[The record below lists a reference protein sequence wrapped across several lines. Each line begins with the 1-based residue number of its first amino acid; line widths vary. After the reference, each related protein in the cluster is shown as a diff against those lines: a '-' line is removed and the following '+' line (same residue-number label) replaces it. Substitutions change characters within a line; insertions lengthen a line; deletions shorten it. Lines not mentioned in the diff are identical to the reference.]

1 LAITRKKFGRIIP
14 GYQPEKVELRGYD
27 SYTVTLGDKLRGE
40 RATLGKTLDDI
51 QKETRLRIEFLLGI
65 ENADITAFPAPS
77 FIAGYVRSYAS
88 HLNLDPDECFNQFC
102 KESGFI
108 GLQSEIDGKKR
119 NKVIKPTNLLD
130 EPILNPQIQKKKI
143 NNGILNNFSFS
154 GLFSLPA
161 LLVLILG
168 LGYGGVTVL
177 NEVQKVNL
185 SPINQPP
192 SVQSISSTSIDENS
206 FFDDVESNN
215 TNIASNSDLEKFYR
229 PTELVLPLMTPR
241 DGPISAIDPAISG
254 VYVEDKNS
262 VISESNQEDI
272 IQVKKN
278 PQVIEEDLPS
288 VYVVAQKPA
297 WVRIYEPNGNILFEN
312 ILDTGQRYEVPQS
325 AQTAMLRAG
334 NSGSVYLM
342 IDNNFYG
349 PLGTATGVAK
359 KVNLRA
365 ETILENYTL
374 VENNLT
380 LPLEPPINTKI
391 VVQSIE

>member
-1 LAITRKKFGRIIP
+1 MAITRKKFGRIIP

-119 NKVIKPTNLLD
+119 NKVIKPTKLLD

-154 GLFSLPA
+154 GLFSLTA

-185 SPINQPP
+185 SPINQSP
-192 SVQSISSTSIDENS
+192 SVQSISSTSIDEKS
-206 FFDDVESNN
+206 FFDDVDSNN

>member
-1 LAITRKKFGRIIP
+1 MAITRKKFGRIIP

-119 NKVIKPTNLLD
+119 NKVIKPTKLLD

-154 GLFSLPA
+154 GLFSLTA

-185 SPINQPP
+185 SPINQSP
-192 SVQSISSTSIDENS
+192 SVHSISSTSIDEKS
-206 FFDDVESNN
+206 FFDDVDSNN
-215 TNIASNSDLEKFYR
+215 TNIASNSDLEEFYR

-325 AQTAMLRAG
+325 AQNAMLRAG

-365 ETILENYTL
+365 ETILQNYTL

>member
-1 LAITRKKFGRIIP
+1 M
-14 GYQPEKVELRGYD
+14 
-27 SYTVTLGDKLRGE
+27 
-40 RATLGKTLDDI
+40 
-51 QKETRLRIEFLLGI
+51 
-65 ENADITAFPAPS
+65 
-77 FIAGYVRSYAS
+77 
-88 HLNLDPDECFNQFC
+88 
-102 KESGFI
+102 
-108 GLQSEIDGKKR
+108 
-119 NKVIKPTNLLD
+119 
-130 EPILNPQIQKKKI
+130 
-143 NNGILNNFSFS
+143 
-154 GLFSLPA
+154 
-161 LLVLILG
+161 G

-185 SPINQPP
+185 SPINQSP
-192 SVQSISSTSIDENS
+192 SVQLISSTSIDENS
-206 FFDDVESNN
+206 FFDDVDSNN
-215 TNIASNSDLEKFYR
+215 TNIASNYDLEEFYR

-262 VISESNQEDI
+262 VISESNQEDLT
-272 IQVKKN
+272 QVKKN
-278 PQVIEEDLPS
+278 PQVIEKDLPS

-391 VVQSIE
+391 VVQTIE

>member
-1 LAITRKKFGRIIP
+1 MAITRKKFGRIIP

-119 NKVIKPTNLLD
+119 NKVIKPTKLLD

-154 GLFSLPA
+154 GLFSLTA

-185 SPINQPP
+185 SPINQSP

-215 TNIASNSDLEKFYR
+215 TNIASNSALEEFYR

-241 DGPISAIDPAISG
+241 DGPISSIDPAISG

-262 VISESNQEDI
+262 VISEINQEDI

-278 PQVIEEDLPS
+278 PQVIKEDLPS

>member
-1 LAITRKKFGRIIP
+1 MAITRKKFGRIIP

-119 NKVIKPTNLLD
+119 NKVIKPTKLLD

-154 GLFSLPA
+154 GLFSLTA

-215 TNIASNSDLEKFYR
+215 TNIASNSDLEEFYR

-325 AQTAMLRAG
+325 AQNAMLRAG

>member
-1 LAITRKKFGRIIP
+1 MAITRKKFGRIIP

-108 GLQSEIDGKKR
+108 GLQSEIDGAKR
-119 NKVIKPTNLLD
+119 NKVIKPTKLLD

-154 GLFSLPA
+154 GLFSLTA

-185 SPINQPP
+185 SPINQSP

-206 FFDDVESNN
+206 FFEDVESNN
-215 TNIASNSDLEKFYR
+215 TNIASNSDLEEFYR

-254 VYVEDKNS
+254 IYVEDKNS
-262 VISESNQEDI
+262 VISEINQEDI

-365 ETILENYTL
+365 ETILQNYTL

>member
-1 LAITRKKFGRIIP
+1 MAITRKKFGRIIP

-119 NKVIKPTNLLD
+119 NKVIKPTKLLD

-154 GLFSLPA
+154 GLFSLTA

-262 VISESNQEDI
+262 VISESNQEDK

-278 PQVIEEDLPS
+278 PQVMEEDLPS

>member
-1 LAITRKKFGRIIP
+1 MAITRKKFGRIIP

-119 NKVIKPTNLLD
+119 NKVIKPTKLLD

-154 GLFSLPA
+154 GLFSLTA

-185 SPINQPP
+185 SPINQSP

-206 FFDDVESNN
+206 FFNDFDSNN
-215 TNIASNSDLEKFYR
+215 TNIASNSDLDEFFR
-229 PTELVLPLMTPR
+229 PTELVLPLITPR

-262 VISESNQEDI
+262 IISESNQEDI

-380 LPLEPPINTKI
+380 LPLEPKI

>member
-1 LAITRKKFGRIIP
+1 MAITRKKFGRIIP

-119 NKVIKPTNLLD
+119 NKVIKPTKLLD

-154 GLFSLPA
+154 GLFSLTA

-185 SPINQPP
+185 SPINQSP

-365 ETILENYTL
+365 ETILQNYTL

>member
-1 LAITRKKFGRIIP
+1 MAITRKKFGRIIP
-14 GYQPEKVELRGYD
+14 GYQPEKLELRGYD

-119 NKVIKPTNLLD
+119 NKVIKPTKLLD

-154 GLFSLPA
+154 GLFSLTA

-185 SPINQPP
+185 SPINQSP

-215 TNIASNSDLEKFYR
+215 TNIASNSALEEFYR

>member
-1 LAITRKKFGRIIP
+1 MAITRKKFGRIIP

-119 NKVIKPTNLLD
+119 NKVIKPTKLLD

-154 GLFSLPA
+154 GLFSLTA

-215 TNIASNSDLEKFYR
+215 TNIASNSDLEEFYR

-365 ETILENYTL
+365 ETILQNYTL

>member
-1 LAITRKKFGRIIP
+1 MAITRKKFGRIIP

-119 NKVIKPTNLLD
+119 NKVIKPTKLLD

-154 GLFSLPA
+154 GLFSLTA

-185 SPINQPP
+185 SPINQSP

-215 TNIASNSDLEKFYR
+215 TNIASNSALEEFYR

-254 VYVEDKNS
+254 IYVEDKNS
-262 VISESNQEDI
+262 VISEINQEDI

-278 PQVIEEDLPS
+278 PQVIEEDLPA

>member
-1 LAITRKKFGRIIP
+1 MAITRKKFGRIIP

-119 NKVIKPTNLLD
+119 NKVIKPTKLLD

-154 GLFSLPA
+154 GLFSLTA

-206 FFDDVESNN
+206 LFDDVESNN

-325 AQTAMLRAG
+325 AQNAMLRAG

>member
-108 GLQSEIDGKKR
+108 GLQSEIDGAKR
-119 NKVIKPTNLLD
+119 NKVIKPTKLLD

-154 GLFSLPA
+154 GLFSLTA

-185 SPINQPP
+185 SPINQSP

-215 TNIASNSDLEKFYR
+215 TNIASNSALEEFYR

-254 VYVEDKNS
+254 IYVEDKNS
-262 VISESNQEDI
+262 VISEINQEDI

>member
-1 LAITRKKFGRIIP
+1 MAITRKKFGRIIP

-119 NKVIKPTNLLD
+119 NKVIKPTKLLD

-154 GLFSLPA
+154 GLFSLTA

-185 SPINQPP
+185 SPINQSP

-215 TNIASNSDLEKFYR
+215 TNIASNSALEEFYR

-241 DGPISAIDPAISG
+241 DGPISAIDPTISG

>member
-119 NKVIKPTNLLD
+119 NKVIKPTKLLD

-154 GLFSLPA
+154 GLFSLTA

-185 SPINQPP
+185 SPINQSP

-206 FFDDVESNN
+206 FFDDIESNN

>member
-1 LAITRKKFGRIIP
+1 MAITRKKFGRIIP

-119 NKVIKPTNLLD
+119 NKVIKPTKLLD

-154 GLFSLPA
+154 GLFSLTA

-185 SPINQPP
+185 SPINQSP

-206 FFDDVESNN
+206 FFDDVDSNN
-215 TNIASNSDLEKFYR
+215 TNIASNSDLEEFYR

-325 AQTAMLRAG
+325 AQNAMLRAG

-365 ETILENYTL
+365 ETILQNYTL

>member
-1 LAITRKKFGRIIP
+1 MAITRKKFGRIIP

-119 NKVIKPTNLLD
+119 NKVIKPTKLLD

-154 GLFSLPA
+154 GLFSLTA

-185 SPINQPP
+185 SPINQSP

-215 TNIASNSDLEKFYR
+215 TNIASNSALEEFYR

-262 VISESNQEDI
+262 VISEINQEDI

-278 PQVIEEDLPS
+278 PQVIKEDLPS

>member
-1 LAITRKKFGRIIP
+1 MAITRKKFGRIIP

-27 SYTVTLGDKLRGE
+27 SFTVTLGDKLRGE

-119 NKVIKPTNLLD
+119 NKVIKPTKLLD

-154 GLFSLPA
+154 GLFSLTA

>member
-1 LAITRKKFGRIIP
+1 MAITRKKFGRIIP

-27 SYTVTLGDKLRGE
+27 SYNVTLGDKLRGE

-119 NKVIKPTNLLD
+119 NKVIKPTKLLD

-154 GLFSLPA
+154 GLFSLTA

>member
-1 LAITRKKFGRIIP
+1 MAITRKKFGRIIP
-14 GYQPEKVELRGYD
+14 GYQPEKLELRGYD

-119 NKVIKPTNLLD
+119 NKVIKPTKLLD

-154 GLFSLPA
+154 GLFSLTA
-161 LLVLILG
+161 LLILILG

-185 SPINQPP
+185 SPINQSP

-206 FFDDVESNN
+206 FFNDFDSNN
-215 TNIASNSDLEKFYR
+215 TNIASNSDLEEFYR

-262 VISESNQEDI
+262 VISKSNQEDI
-272 IQVKKN
+272 IEVKKN
-278 PQVIEEDLPS
+278 PQVIEEDQPS

-374 VENNLT
+374 VENHLT
-380 LPLEPPINTKI
+380 LPLEPPINKKI

>member
-1 LAITRKKFGRIIP
+1 MAITRKKFGRIIP

-108 GLQSEIDGKKR
+108 GLQSEIDGAKR
-119 NKVIKPTNLLD
+119 NKVIKPTKLLD

-154 GLFSLPA
+154 GLFSLTA

-185 SPINQPP
+185 SPINQSP

-215 TNIASNSDLEKFYR
+215 TNIASNSALEEFYR

-254 VYVEDKNS
+254 IYVEDKNS
-262 VISESNQEDI
+262 VISEINQEDI

>member
-1 LAITRKKFGRIIP
+1 MAITRKKFGRIIP
-14 GYQPEKVELRGYD
+14 GHQPEKVELRGYD

-119 NKVIKPTNLLD
+119 NKVIKPTKLLD

-154 GLFSLPA
+154 GLFSLTA

-206 FFDDVESNN
+206 FFDDVDSNN
-215 TNIASNSDLEKFYR
+215 TNIASNSDLEEFYR

>member
-119 NKVIKPTNLLD
+119 NKVIKPTKLLD

-154 GLFSLPA
+154 GLFSLTA

-185 SPINQPP
+185 SPINQSP

-215 TNIASNSDLEKFYR
+215 TNIASNSALEEFYR

-254 VYVEDKNS
+254 IYVEDKNS
-262 VISESNQEDI
+262 VISEINQEDI

-278 PQVIEEDLPS
+278 PQVIKEDLPS

-342 IDNNFYG
+342 IDNNLYG

>member
-1 LAITRKKFGRIIP
+1 MAITRKKFGRIIP

-119 NKVIKPTNLLD
+119 NKVIKPTKLLD

-154 GLFSLPA
+154 GLFSLSA

-185 SPINQPP
+185 SPINQPT

-297 WVRIYEPNGNILFEN
+297 WVRIYEPNGNVLFEN

-325 AQTAMLRAG
+325 AQNAMLRAG

-342 IDNNFYG
+342 IDNNLYG

>member
-1 LAITRKKFGRIIP
+1 MAITRKKFGRIIP

-119 NKVIKPTNLLD
+119 NKVIKPTKLLD

-154 GLFSLPA
+154 GLFSLTA

-192 SVQSISSTSIDENS
+192 SVQSISSTSIDGNS

>member
-1 LAITRKKFGRIIP
+1 MAITRKKFGRIIP

-119 NKVIKPTNLLD
+119 NKVIKPTKLLD

-154 GLFSLPA
+154 GLFSLTA

-185 SPINQPP
+185 SPINQSP

-206 FFDDVESNN
+206 FFDDVDSNN

-365 ETILENYTL
+365 ETILQNYTL

>member
-1 LAITRKKFGRIIP
+1 MAITRKKFGRIIP

-119 NKVIKPTNLLD
+119 NKVIKPTKLLD

-154 GLFSLPA
+154 GLFSLTA

-185 SPINQPP
+185 SPINQSP

-215 TNIASNSDLEKFYR
+215 TNIASNSALEEFYR

-254 VYVEDKNS
+254 VYVKEKNS
-262 VISESNQEDI
+262 VISEINQEDI

-278 PQVIEEDLPS
+278 PQVIEKDLPS

>member
-1 LAITRKKFGRIIP
+1 MAITRKKFGRIIP
-14 GYQPEKVELRGYD
+14 GYQHEKVELRGYD

-65 ENADITAFPAPS
+65 ENADITAFQAPS

-119 NKVIKPTNLLD
+119 NKVIKPTKLLD

-154 GLFSLPA
+154 GLFSLTA

-185 SPINQPP
+185 SPINQSP

-206 FFDDVESNN
+206 FFNDFDSNN
-215 TNIASNSDLEKFYR
+215 TNIASNSDLEEFYR

-254 VYVEDKNS
+254 IYVEDKNS
-262 VISESNQEDI
+262 VISEINQEDI

-278 PQVIEEDLPS
+278 PQVIKEDLPS

>member
-119 NKVIKPTNLLD
+119 NKVIKPTKLLD

-154 GLFSLPA
+154 GLFSLTA

-185 SPINQPP
+185 SPINQSP

-215 TNIASNSDLEKFYR
+215 TNIASNSALEEFYR

-254 VYVEDKNS
+254 IYVEDKNS

-278 PQVIEEDLPS
+278 PQVIGEDLPS

>member
-1 LAITRKKFGRIIP
+1 MAITRKKFGRIIP

-119 NKVIKPTNLLD
+119 NKVIKPTKLLD

-154 GLFSLPA
+154 GLFSLTA

-168 LGYGGVTVL
+168 LGYGGITVL

-185 SPINQPP
+185 SPINQSP

-215 TNIASNSDLEKFYR
+215 TNIASNSALEEFYR

-254 VYVEDKNS
+254 IYVEDKNS
-262 VISESNQEDI
+262 VISEINQEDI

>member
-119 NKVIKPTNLLD
+119 NKVIKPTKLLD

-154 GLFSLPA
+154 GLFSLTA
-161 LLVLILG
+161 LLILILG

-185 SPINQPP
+185 SPINQSP
-192 SVQSISSTSIDENS
+192 SVQSITSTSIDDNS
-206 FFDDVESNN
+206 FFNDFDSSN
-215 TNIASNSDLEKFYR
+215 TNIASNSDLEEFYR

-262 VISESNQEDI
+262 VISKSNQEDL
-272 IQVKKN
+272 IQFKKN
-278 PQVIEEDLPS
+278 PQVIEEDQPS

-297 WVRIYEPNGNILFEN
+297 WIRIYEPNGNILFEN

-325 AQTAMLRAG
+325 AKTAMLRAG

>member
-1 LAITRKKFGRIIP
+1 M
-14 GYQPEKVELRGYD
+14 
-27 SYTVTLGDKLRGE
+27 
-40 RATLGKTLDDI
+40 
-51 QKETRLRIEFLLGI
+51 
-65 ENADITAFPAPS
+65 
-77 FIAGYVRSYAS
+77 
-88 HLNLDPDECFNQFC
+88 
-102 KESGFI
+102 
-108 GLQSEIDGKKR
+108 
-119 NKVIKPTNLLD
+119 
-130 EPILNPQIQKKKI
+130 
-143 NNGILNNFSFS
+143 
-154 GLFSLPA
+154 
-161 LLVLILG
+161 G

-185 SPINQPP
+185 SPINQSP

-215 TNIASNSDLEKFYR
+215 TNIASNSALEEFYR

-262 VISESNQEDI
+262 VISEINQEDI

-278 PQVIEEDLPS
+278 PQVIKEDLPS

>member
-1 LAITRKKFGRIIP
+1 MAITRKKFGRIIP

-119 NKVIKPTNLLD
+119 NKVIKPTKLLD

-154 GLFSLPA
+154 GLFSLTA

-206 FFDDVESNN
+206 FFDDVDSNN
-215 TNIASNSDLEKFYR
+215 TNIASNSDLEEFYR

-325 AQTAMLRAG
+325 AQNAMLRAG

-359 KVNLRA
+359 KVNLHA
-365 ETILENYTL
+365 ETILQNYTL